1 MRNLLPAA
9 LLAASA
15 LYAQDVAGDWQG
27 TLKAGGAELRVVFHI
42 IKASDGKLS
51 GTFDS
56 LDQGARGIPIEEITL
71 ADGKLRFS
79 SAAVN
84 GTYEGKLNP
93 AASTIDG
100 KWSQG
105 QPSFPQGGND
115 IPLLL
120 PVKDAAAIRC
130 RRQPA
135 V

>member
-1 MRNLLPAA
+1 MGESPAGRRA
-9 LLAASA
+9 CGQCNVHPGRRGRLAGH
-15 LYAQDVAGDWQG
+15 AQGRRRG
-27 TLKAGGAELRVVFHI
+27 TTGGVPHP
-42 IKASDGKLS
+42 KASDGKLS

-56 LDQGARGIPIEEITL
+56 VDQGARGIPIEEITL